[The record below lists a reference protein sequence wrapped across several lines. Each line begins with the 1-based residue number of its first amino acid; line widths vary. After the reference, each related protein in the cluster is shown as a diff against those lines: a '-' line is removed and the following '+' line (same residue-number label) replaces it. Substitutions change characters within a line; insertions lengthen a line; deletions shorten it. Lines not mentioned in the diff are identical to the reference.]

1 MMLKWLFL
9 PELLE
14 ALADGTGFQRKLKQ
28 ATGHV
33 IDSSM
38 HEATNRLA
46 ELLEGTGVKCPPV
59 IFTSDWPA
67 KIDRQVIDRLDASL
81 EKKIQANKSD
91 HIYTMAR
98 KLGPLK
104 NLCESAVRNLID
116 CDLWLTIARWSND
129 NNCTMPAMV
138 DHGIWVESGRHIL
151 LGVEA
156 DPVDLWYWQC
166 SSSR

>member
-1 MMLKWLFL
+1 MMLNWLFL
-9 PELLE
+9 VRSYWR

-67 KIDRQVIDRLDASL
+67 KIDRQSHR
-81 EKKIQANKSD
+81 
-91 HIYTMAR
+91 
-98 KLGPLK
+98 
-104 NLCESAVRNLID
+104 
-116 CDLWLTIARWSND
+116 
-129 NNCTMPAMV
+129 PA
-138 DHGIWVESGRHIL
+138 
-151 LGVEA
+151 
-156 DPVDLWYWQC
+156 
-166 SSSR
+166 